1 MKYLSELD
9 VNTFP
14 FWSGA
19 KHTVDEVR
27 KAGKMDDLQQRLE
40 DYFGPK
46 IPAKTEINDV
56 VWFGREGILRD
67 LGLPCE

>member
-1 MKYLSELD
+1 MQYLSELD
-9 VNTFP
+9 VDTFP
-14 FWSGA
+14 FWAGA
-19 KHTVDEVR
+19 ADVVKDVK
-27 KAGKMDDLQQRLE
+27 KAGKMDDLQTWLE

-46 IPAKTEINDV
+46 TPTKTEINDA